1 MLALLRMQS
10 AGRNDGR
17 DCPRHGAGAPS
28 ASLGESALAVA
39 AGRGYCTRPMK
50 TLATLFLALFATI
63 AFAEDSAKFKVGAF
77 AFTRPAAWKSIEPTS
92 PMRKA
97 QLQVPGKDGGKP
109 ADITFFFFGESNGGG
124 VEPNVQRWLGQVAGK
139 PDTNKTEKQDFNGV
153 KVTLVSAEGS
163 LKAAPMAG
171 IAEEIADAALL
182 GAILEHAEGAVFVK
196 MTGPAVL
203 VKANREQ
210 FIGLVKSATEK
221 K

>member
-1 MLALLRMQS
+1 
-10 AGRNDGR
+10 
-17 DCPRHGAGAPS
+17 
-28 ASLGESALAVA
+28 
-39 AGRGYCTRPMK
+39 MK
-50 TLATLFLALFATI
+50 SLATLFLALFATV
-63 AFAEDSAKFKVGAF
+63 AFAEDAAKFNVGAF

-124 VEPNVQRWLGQVAGK
+124 VEANVQRWLGQIGGK
-139 PDTNKTEKQDFNGV
+139 PDANKVEKQEFNGV
-153 KVTLVSAEGS
+153 KVTLVSAEGT
-163 LKAAPMAG
+163 LKANSMAG
-171 IAEEIADAALL
+171 IPEEIADAALL

-196 MTGPAVL
+196 MTGPGAL
-203 VKANREQ
+203 VKESREQ